1 MKSCILIF
9 RVNSSELFSRIIK
22 KIEMGIW
29 DVLKKKLAMETEE
42 HHEALEDGG
51 PKSVYEIAA
60 FDLDGASITD
70 KMKYLMEN
78 RSQGEQIQFADKLL
92 REGPYEMA
100 VKMYQALIQKYPE
113 ERDRYENGIGSAQ
126 LKLGQFEK
134 AIDYYLMARDHG
146 MHPEISDKHIW
157 DACQKH
163 FQSTSDSLLLE
174 RYVLYCPEGK
184 YRYKAAELLKGHGV
198 QIEEPEIIAPVEV
211 APPVLAAEPIV
222 EIAEKSEEILSE
234 IDINEPDMAKERKA
248 QAAENQLPLFGADPD
263 PEPAPQPEQIVIP
276 EHTMTPVAVQIPEE
290 ILEQNDTHHEEVPE
304 PEGDA
309 SSIEL
314 EISEQEISG
323 PSPML
328 VALDQHLDQYFDNE
342 DVVVWSDKRT
352 DDLRIDVYHIKPN
365 ADRDFHLLITS
376 GMSATPMNVPEGAE
390 EFKYAELMAILPE
403 SWDMTPQGLKNPA
416 NYWPVLWLKNL
427 ARIPKQYDSWLCYGH
442 SIPNGDPSRPIA
454 NTNFEGIV
462 IMDSATL
469 PDDFQEVKVGNESL
483 YLYSVVPVYAEEMAF
498 KIEHGIDELREVF
511 SQKGISDWIRPG
523 RKLGV

>member
-1 MKSCILIF
+1 
-9 RVNSSELFSRIIK
+9 
-22 KIEMGIW
+22 MGIW

-42 HHEALEDGG
+42 HHEGFQDGG

-60 FDLDGASITD
+60 FDLDAASITD

-100 VKMYQALIQKYPE
+100 IKMYQSLIQKYPE

-163 FQSTSDSLLLE
+163 FQATSDTLLLE

-184 YRYKAAELLKGHGV
+184 YRFKAAELLKGHGIN
-198 QIEEPEIIAPVEV
+198 IEEPVAIVVETPPAPV
-211 APPVLAAEPIV
+211 AIAEP
-222 EIAEKSEEILSE
+222 EDTETPQENLSVT
-234 IDINEPDMAKERKA
+234 DINESDMARERKA
-248 QAAENQLPLFGADPD
+248 QAAENQLPLFGAE
-263 PEPAPQPEQIVIP
+263 PEPQPEPVKA
-276 EHTMTPVAVQIPEE
+276 EEEKVHTMTPVAVPIPEE

-309 SSIEL
+309 SSMVEL
-314 EISEQEISG
+314 EVSDEQANSG

-328 VALDQHLDQYFDNE
+328 VALDQHLDQYFENADI
-342 DVVVWSDKRT
+342 VVWSDKRT
-352 DDLRIDVYHIKPN
+352 DDLKIDVYHIKPN
-365 ADRDFHLLITS
+365 EDRDFHLLITC

-403 SWDMTPQGLKNPA
+403 SWDMSPQGLKNPA

-427 ARIPKQYDSWLCYGH
+427 ARIPRQYDSWLCYGH
-442 SIPNGDPSRPIA
+442 SIPNGDPARPIA

-469 PDDFQEVKVGNESL
+469 PDDFQEVKVGEESL
-483 YLYSVVPVYAEEMAF
+483 YLYSVVPVYPEEMAF
-498 KIEHGIDELREVF
+498 KIEHGIDELREIF
-511 SQKGISDWIRPG
+511 SRNGISDWIRPG
-523 RKLGV
+523 RKLGI